1 MKLMYFNDYKL
12 GVIKG
17 EAVVDVSAVVQ
28 NIAHTGPHD
37 LINGLIERFAEYR
50 PRLEEATA
58 RDKGVPL
65 ADVKVRPP
73 LPKPVNIDCMA
84 VNYMEDG
91 TRTEPAPINAF
102 HKSPN
107 AVIGPED
114 TMVLPDVPATIFEGE
129 AEVAVVI
136 GKRAKDV
143 KAADAMSHVFGY
155 VNFVDGSA
163 RGLPPPGNV
172 FYQMKSRDTFAPI
185 GPYIVTADEIRD
197 PHQLQVRLWVN
208 GVLKQNFNTS
218 DMAHKIPRCIEW
230 VSSIHTLEPGDVLAT
245 GTNHRGL
252 SSFQDGDVVE
262 LESDG
267 LGRLRFHVRDELKR
281 TWGRETRLDMANKGS
296 KGNNHAAADREVRRA
311 IVMIARVRHQAWPTD
326 RNPGDDAYAARSPL
340 ARRGPWRSMSIS
352 SRTDARSSSRLTA
365 AITSSTRAGGMP
377 AAGIGAELAL
387 DLRTRERVLERSAR
401 MLAARLEGRAVGHL
415 DLHHR
420 LRAGQRGI
428 VPDLHALLREPAQL
442 RVVVARGLELG
453 ERERAVV
460 QDHRRGVVAGDQ
472 RVELALVA
480 GKLAVHVE
488 SGLAQRH
495 AHRLDLGG
503 VDAACCSTRS
513 NSAVFMPCVSDADGH
528 SRSAICSSSQRWPRS
543 AVTAS
548 GWPPLA

>member
-1 MKLMYFNDYKL
+1 MKLMYFDDYKL

-17 EAVVDVSAVVQ
+17 DTVVDVSSVAKD
-28 NIAHTGPHD
+28 IAHTGPHD
-37 LINGLIERFAEYR
+37 LINGVIERFAEYR
-50 PRLEEATA
+50 PRLEEAKT
-58 RDKGVPL
+58 RGKGVPL
-65 ADVKVRPP
+65 ADVKIRPP
-73 LPKPVNIDCMA
+73 LPRPVNIDCMA

-114 TMVLPDVPATIFEGE
+114 TMVLPDVPASIFEGE

-143 KAADAMSHVFGY
+143 KAADALSHVFGY

-172 FYQMKSRDTFAPI
+172 FYQMKSRDTFAPL

-267 LGRLRFHVRDELKR
+267 LGRLRFYVRDELKR
-281 TWGRETRLDMANKGS
+281 TWGRETRLDIANKGG
-296 KGNNHAAADREVRRA
+296 KEVTTP
-311 IVMIARVRHQAWPTD
+311 QLT
-326 RNPGDDAYAARSPL
+326 GKYAA
-340 ARRGPWRSMSIS
+340 
-352 SRTDARSSSRLTA
+352 
-365 AITSSTRAGGMP
+365 
-377 AAGIGAELAL
+377 
-387 DLRTRERVLERSAR
+387 
-401 MLAARLEGRAVGHL
+401 
-415 DLHHR
+415 
-420 LRAGQRGI
+420 
-428 VPDLHALLREPAQL
+428 
-442 RVVVARGLELG
+442 
-453 ERERAVV
+453 
-460 QDHRRGVVAGDQ
+460 
-472 RVELALVA
+472 
-480 GKLAVHVE
+480 
-488 SGLAQRH
+488 
-495 AHRLDLGG
+495 
-503 VDAACCSTRS
+503 
-513 NSAVFMPCVSDADGH
+513 
-528 SRSAICSSSQRWPRS
+528 PRS
-543 AVTAS
+543 
-548 GWPPLA
+548 